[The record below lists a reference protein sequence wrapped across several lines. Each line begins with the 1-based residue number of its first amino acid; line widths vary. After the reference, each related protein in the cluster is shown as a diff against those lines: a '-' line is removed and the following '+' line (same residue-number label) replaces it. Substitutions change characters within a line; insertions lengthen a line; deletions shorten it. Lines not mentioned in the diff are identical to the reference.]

1 MALNWDIT
9 NCNNYEA
16 LQVEEYGEWSITNA
30 LIWLTIGVDMGQITE
45 TNIGE
50 FYARTK
56 VWELI
61 TGAIINKENET
72 TKEWEP
78 YFLTFSD
85 IHKRIG
91 LLTNVSNES
100 ITKWFKRIEKVNKE
114 ANKVSTNKIK
124 SVYYSALAEIEEY
137 TTSSR
142 ELQNA

>member
-1 MALNWDIT
+1 MALNWNIT
-9 NCNNYEA
+9 NCNNYQA
-16 LQVEEYGEWSITNA
+16 LQIEETGEWSVTNA

-56 VWELI
+56 VWELV
-61 TGAIINKENET
+61 TGAMINKQNEE

-85 IHKRIG
+85 THKRIG
-91 LLTNVSNES
+91 LSTNVSYES
-100 ITKWFKRIEKVNKE
+100 ITKWFKRIEEINKQ

-124 SVYYSALAEIEEY
+124 SVYYSALTEVEEY
-137 TTSSR
+137 ATSSR